1 MPLFN
6 VELVY
11 RAVIQADDAEAAL
24 AVARRDRRDIEGDCA
39 EPRYDLIGRVRAP
52 ADLKDGWSESDTPYG
67 GDGSPSI
74 GLLLLAAECPP
85 DRDTRT
91 IDMFEDV
98 PA

>member
-6 VELVY
+6 VKLVY

-24 AVARRDRRDIEGDCA
+24 AIARRHRRDIEGDCA
-39 EPRYDLIGRVRAP
+39 EPRYDLAGTVRALG
-52 ADLKDGWSESDTPYG
+52 DLKDGWTESDTPYG
-67 GDGSPSI
+67 SDGSASI
-74 GLLLLAAECPP
+74 GLLLAAECPP
-85 DRDTRT
+85 ERDTRT